1 MRTGPP
7 FPAGEQVDVVRPA
20 FVTDRYNN
28 REPDWDNATEFAL
41 TGCAIAPGN
50 TTETTEGRESG
61 QQVDHTLYVTP
72 DAGTGIYGWSVY
84 GEPLE
89 AIWPTDRLRFRG
101 RLSDVVG
108 EIDVWV
114 NPSSG
119 NRPGCVVRTTRT
131 EG

>member
-7 FPAGEQVDVVRPA
+7 FPGGEQVTVVRPA
-20 FVTDRYNN
+20 LTTDRYNN
-28 REPDWDNATEFAL
+28 ETPNWDDTTEFVL
-41 TGCAIAPGN
+41 CGCAVAPGN
-50 TTETTEGRESG
+50 ITEDTEGRESG
-61 QQVDHTLYVTP
+61 QRVDHTLYVTA
-72 DAGTGIYGWSVY
+72 DVATGMLGWTAF
-84 GEPLE
+84 GQPLE